1 MRHLAIAIEGFV
13 LLVLSEELLQ
23 ILLVRHA
30 GRLVLR
36 HILDPVCPRP
46 LVSHPCQAESRS
58 ATRAQ
63 RYPRPHCRAM
73 RPHTLGRRSTPRSGL
88 GVRRNLPQDAHS
100 RARARLALLTVPRRE
115 SRPHTGSGSA
125 GGLMS
130 LASRM
135 VAGAGSG
142 LVPSAPGAAAGPIV
156 ADMLRGRQILS
167 GLHLKSWIR
176 CLKNSGGTGAKRD
189 GEPGR
194 AGHETAENQAQ
205 RPRVCLK
212 V

>member
-1 MRHLAIAIEGFV
+1 MRRYLVQLPVCVTSKDLRAGSDALDLSDKQAVAVRHLAIALEGFV

-46 LVSHPCQAESRS
+46 LVSHPWQTGSRS

-63 RYPRPHCRAM
+63 RYPRPHCRAV
-73 RPHTLGRRSTPRSGL
+73 RPRTLRRHRTPRSGL

-100 RARARLALLTVPRRE
+100 RARARLALLLAPRSE

-125 GGLMS
+125 GGLRG

-135 VAGAGSG
+135 VTGAGSG
-142 LVPSAPGAAAGPIV
+142 LVPSAPGAAAGPIA
-156 ADMLRGRQILS
+156 ADMLRPTDTVGI
-167 GLHLKSWIR
+167 
-176 CLKNSGGTGAKRD
+176 A
-189 GEPGR
+189 P
-194 AGHETAENQAQ
+194 
-205 RPRVCLK
+205 
-212 V
+212 